1 MSSLMVRPSSRITP
15 CTCPAIS
22 EGREKVI
29 VFVFLLMSFLFICC
43 LTIYHWSTSLPLS
56 RTPCPAS
63 QGILVVA
70 ISPAS
75 PFVVSWSSH
84 EQTALRQACLE
95 LAERL
100 RASGTA
106 NNKRSWITASGSAF
120 CDLDYRSSLT
130 GSREVAPATVLTTR
144 KGRAAP
150 LSPFHLNDKPGWGWI
165 V

>member
-1 MSSLMVRPSSRITP
+1 MSSLIVRPSSRITS

-22 EGREKVI
+22 GGREKVM

-43 LTIYHWSTSLPLS
+43 LTVYHAASGLPLS

-70 ISPAS
+70 IGPTS

-100 RASGTA
+100 RANGTA
-106 NNKRSWITASGSAF
+106 IGSAF
-120 CDLDYRSSLT
+120 CDLDYRASLT
-130 GSREVAPATVLTTR
+130 GSREVTPATVLTTR

-150 LSPFHLNDKPGWGWI
+150 LSPFHLNDKPGWGRI

>member
-22 EGREKVI
+22 GGREKVI
-29 VFVFLLMSFLFICC
+29 VFVFLLMSLLVIDC
-43 LTIYHWSTSLPLS
+43 LTVYHAASGLPLS
-56 RTPCPAS
+56 RTACPAS
-63 QGILVVA
+63 QSILVVA
-70 ISPAS
+70 IGPTS
-75 PFVVSWSSH
+75 PFVVSCPSH
-84 EQTALRQACLE
+84 ERAALRQACLE

-100 RASGTA
+100 RANG
-106 NNKRSWITASGSAF
+106 TASGSAF
-120 CDLDYRSSLT
+120 CDLDYRASLT

-150 LSPFHLNDKPGWGWI
+150 LSPFHLNDKPDWGRI